1 MQSGLQLWGCCTAL
15 LAAQLA
21 TAPAPCRES
30 NKSLCYVDISDIYL
44 VDSDVLSI
52 RVHGM
57 YVCMLV
63 LTACV
68 ESGSLWGTALGAAII
83 LYFTAWSIT

>member
-30 NKSLCYVDISDIYL
+30 NKSLYYVDISDGYL
-44 VDSDVLSI
+44 VDSDVLII
-52 RVHGM
+52 RVP
-57 YVCMLV
+57 LRI
-63 LTACV
+63 ACLISC
-68 ESGSLWGTALGAAII
+68 ELFMT
-83 LYFTAWSIT
+83 